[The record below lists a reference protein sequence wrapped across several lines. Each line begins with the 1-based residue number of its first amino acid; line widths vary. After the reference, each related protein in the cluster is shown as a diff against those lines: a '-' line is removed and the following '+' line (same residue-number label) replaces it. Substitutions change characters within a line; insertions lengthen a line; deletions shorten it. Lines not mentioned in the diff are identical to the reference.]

1 MDWRDVFYVKIQGWG
16 LNVQVGIVAV
26 VIVAVA
32 VVVLIALARRGAKWR
47 LTKANFRF
55 AGLGQIEI
63 CPNNEVAQIAH
74 TAWVELRSRK
84 AAIPFDPDHDVIVE
98 MYNSWYELFR
108 ALRELA
114 KTVPPD
120 AMRAGESAPLLAEI
134 LLKALNDGLRPHLTC
149 WQAKFRRWY
158 DARIA
163 DPSSASMSPQEI
175 QRLFP
180 EYEILVADLVK
191 VSEGMSQ
198 FTEELRKIA
207 HERTLSQAAG
217 HGLADKARKLWR
229 VLYGNIRRDK
239 TNENR

>member
-1 MDWRDVFYVKIQGWG
+1 MGWRDVFSVKIQGWG
-16 LNVQVGIVAV
+16 LDVQVGIVAV
-26 VIVAVA
+26 IGVALIVIG
-32 VVVLIALARRGAKWR
+32 LLALAKRGARWR
-47 LTKANFRF
+47 LTKVNFRF
-55 AGLGQIEI
+55 AGLGQVEI
-63 CPNNEVAQIAH
+63 CPNNDVAQIAH

-98 MYNSWYELFR
+98 MYNSWYDLFR

-158 DARIA
+158 DAKLA
-163 DPSSASMSPQEI
+163 DPAMASMSPQEI

-180 EYEILVADLVK
+180 EYEALVADLVV
-191 VSEGMSQ
+191 VSMGMSQ

-207 HERTLSQAAG
+207 HERRLG
-217 HGLADKARKLWR
+217 ERVGLGLIERIRKLGGTR
-229 VLYGNIRRDK
+229 DGNVR
-239 TNENR
+239 

>member
-1 MDWRDVFYVKIQGWG
+1 MSWREVFYVKIQGWG

-26 VIVAVA
+26 IAVA
-32 VVVLIALARRGAKWR
+32 LIMIGLLAHERRGARWR
-47 LTKANFRF
+47 LTKVNFRF

-63 CPNNEVAQIAH
+63 CPNNDVAQIAH

-98 MYNSWYELFR
+98 MYNSWYDLFR

-120 AMRAGESAPLLAEI
+120 AMRAGESAPMLAEI

-158 DARIA
+158 DVKID
-163 DPSSASMSPQEI
+163 DPAMASMSPQEI

-180 EYEILVADLVK
+180 EYEALVADLVV
-191 VSEGMSQ
+191 VSKGMSQ

-207 HERTLSQAAG
+207 HERKLSKAI
-217 HGLADKARKLWR
+217 GLGLIERVQKLGGTPD
-229 VLYGNIRRDK
+229 GNVR
-239 TNENR
+239 

>member
-1 MDWRDVFYVKIQGWG
+1 MTWRDVFYVKIQGWG

-26 VIVAVA
+26 IAVA
-32 VVVLIALARRGAKWR
+32 LIVIGFVALRRRGARWR

-63 CPNNEVAQIAH
+63 CPNDEVAKIAH

-98 MYNSWYELFR
+98 MYNSWYDLFR

-120 AMRAGESAPLLAEI
+120 SMRAGEGAPLLAEV

-158 DARIA
+158 DAKVA
-163 DPSSASMSPQEI
+163 DPAMASMSPQEI

-180 EYEILVADLVK
+180 DYEALITDIVK
-191 VSEGMSQ
+191 VSKGMSQ

-207 HERTLSQAAG
+207 HERRPSRSVGSGIFNRFRRLGGLS
-217 HGLADKARKLWR
+217 D
-229 VLYGNIRRDK
+229 GNVR
-239 TNENR
+239 